1 MAGESSWGEGGERED
16 RQDGGDPRGRREPG
30 NVSGDVVGAAV
41 PDGGD
46 RGGVWG
52 DAGGGAS
59 GGGATR
65 VPGTSAQRVVV
76 CAVSAVDLSG
86 WGGGASGA
94 GRWGGGAGG
103 GWGWGRGGVWE
114 SRRVDEREVVERG
127 HIYRMAPPWKLPMDD
142 ETNATVAAAWA
153 AGVPMEEMG
162 KWWGVGIH
170 TIAKRVRRLKLR
182 GRKVVRER
190 SAANLA
196 QDARMRAW
204 TGRRKEA

>member
-1 MAGESSWGEGGERED
+1 VKVVNGKIVKTGEIP
-16 RQDGGDPRGRREPG
+16 GDAESQATFRAMWWEPRCRTAEIAEVFGVTRAEVRAEAARRGYPVRARRG
-30 NVSGDVVGAAV
+30 WWCARCQQWTY
-41 PDGGD
+41 PDGE
-46 RGGVWG
+46 
-52 DAGGGAS
+52 
-59 GGGATR
+59 R
-65 VPGTSAQRVVV
+65 VPGVR
-76 CAVSAVDLSG
+76 
-86 WGGGASGA
+86 
-94 GRWGGGAGG
+94 GAGG
-103 GWGWGRGGVWE
+103 RCRCGPGRVVGFKP
-114 SRRVDEREVVERG
+114 VDEPEVVERG